1 MVGEGQAM
9 FFEEPANGRPGP
21 ADDAAA
27 AAARSSPES
36 PASTD
41 EVAEAARALSSRV
54 DRLRNACVHRLG
66 QKLFTEVYVHLSQ
79 HSADDDDGLEDEGVL
94 RKILRGHSDWRD
106 VARSI
111 AQLIYCE
118 DALQSASVH
127 TEVTGL

>member
-54 DRLRNACVHRLG
+54 DRLRNACVQRLG
-66 QKLFTEVYVHLSQ
+66 QKLFTEVYVYLSQ
-79 HSADDDDGLEDEGVL
+79 HSAEDDEGLEDEEAL
-94 RKILRGHSDWRD
+94 RQILHGHQDWHD
-106 VARSI
+106 IARSI

-118 DALQSASVH
+118 DALASASID
-127 TEVTGL
+127 